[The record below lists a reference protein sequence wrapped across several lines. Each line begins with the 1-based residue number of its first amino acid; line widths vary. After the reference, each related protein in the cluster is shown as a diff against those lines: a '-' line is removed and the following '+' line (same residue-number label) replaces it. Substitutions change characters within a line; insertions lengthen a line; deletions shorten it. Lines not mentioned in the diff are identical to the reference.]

1 MRPHSRHENV
11 TVVSARRRREREAMA
26 ELGRKRQEPQVD
38 PVTSVPSVNHTL
50 AKGKQWQPK
59 IILIQ
64 CWDLPHCK
72 LKRRER
78 LLFLLVVTMLSD
90 AAKVPHACNLST
102 QYERNGLCCDR
113 CRPGHHR
120 VSWCDAN
127 APTVCAPCPQGRFNP
142 DFNTLH
148 SCNFCKLCNTGFRQ
162 VEQEGCTPNHN
173 SRCGCGNGTYEVRI
187 PKDGSLFWCCPHCP
201 AGHELAKQCHY
212 RDFISS
218 CAPCPPGSFSDGS
231 GSPCRN
237 HTRCE
242 VVKQPPTNT
251 SDAVC
256 ADPTATGDLLGEFNS
271 TVSSGPQHG
280 ARGSLCLLAFGP
292 ILLCYQL
299 HFHSALVLKAT
310 NPLNRVPVK
319 FRFKAFV
326 TAGIHLLGS
335 FGKVT

>member
-1 MRPHSRHENV
+1 
-11 TVVSARRRREREAMA
+11 MA

-256 ADPTATGDLLGEFNS
+256 ADPTDNKDGSSDITLWASIAAVVVLLI
-271 TVSSGPQHG
+271 
-280 ARGSLCLLAFGP
+280 LLALGISLW
-292 ILLCYQL
+292 ILKRKIATTEDPQNRELFL
-299 HFHSALVLKAT
+299 EGRDKNGSAR
-310 NPLNRVPVK
+310 NYFINCI
-319 FRFKAFV
+319 
-326 TAGIHLLGS
+326 GHNES
-335 FGKVT
+335 